1 MLKKSKNMVTVAT
14 LYKFVEI
21 NDKIDLQKDIL
32 TSCEKYNVKGTI
44 LLANEGINGTISA
57 QKFEITKVINSLT
70 KDKRFEDLE
79 IKYSLTDEQPF
90 GAFPNWTVFKFE
102 QDSQR
107 CPQWN
112 GWAMQMAMH

>member
-1 MLKKSKNMVTVAT
+1 MVTVAT

-57 QKFEITKVINSLT
+57 QKFEITKVINSQKDLT
-70 KDKRFEDLE
+70 AAKSTFYKNILDVFVLSIHESRPERQINPLQHRF
-79 IKYSLTDEQPF
+79 
-90 GAFPNWTVFKFE
+90 
-102 QDSQR
+102 DSR
-107 CPQWN
+107 
-112 GWAMQMAMH
+112 

>member
-70 KDKRFEDLE
+70 KDKRF
-79 IKYSLTDEQPF
+79 
-90 GAFPNWTVFKFE
+90 
-102 QDSQR
+102 
-107 CPQWN
+107 
-112 GWAMQMAMH
+112 